1 MKNTPRKRRK
11 PIRADD
17 PRPEYQFNYTQS
29 RTNRFADRVGR
40 RTIAV
45 VLEPDVSEVFDSSRS
60 VNKLL
65 RSVIAAVPAKSH
77 ATKRR
82 RAG

>member
-17 PRPEYQFNYTQS
+17 SRSEYQFNYAQS
-29 RTNRFADRVGR
+29 RTNRFADGSGG

-45 VLEPDVSEVFDSSRS
+45 VLEPDVSKVFDSSRA
-60 VNKLL
+60 VNKVL
-65 RSVIAAVPAKSH
+65 RSVIAAVPAKSQ

-82 RAG
+82 S